1 MEKQISLS
9 GSKSLNHTQLNDK
22 GAIIMTD
29 KGKMIETVYKAH
41 LSKRA
46 TLVIFYLINRANKDL
61 TCFPGIKTIAADC
74 NMSDRTVRRA
84 LDDLVKSGFVKKDAR
99 YRENGG
105 QSSNLYTLMLEIEV
119 EVKEK
124 EDEMNLPLNDPQKIS
139 SASQPVENIDFLD
152 IISESKFGMK
162 KSDEIEDYKDEP
174 DQLQIRPFCLNK
186 IITILPSDS
195 STIELYLVRR
205 GSNFLCQGEADS
217 LIPP

>member
-1 MEKQISLS
+1 
-9 GSKSLNHTQLNDK
+9 
-22 GAIIMTD
+22 MTD
-29 KGKMIETVYKAH
+29 KGKMIEAVYKAH

-61 TCFPGIKTIAADC
+61 TCFPGIKTIASDC

-124 EDEMNLPLNDPQKIS
+124 EDEMNIPLNDPQKIS
-139 SASQPVENIDFLD
+139 RASQPVENIDFLD
-152 IISESKFGMK
+152 IISEPTFGK
-162 KSDEIEDYKDEP
+162 QKSDEIEDEEIELK
-174 DQLQIRPFCLNK
+174 QLQKRQVRFNG
-186 IITILPSDS
+186 IISKPPSAS
-195 STIELYLVRR
+195 CNIELYTDRID
-205 GSNFLCQGEADS
+205 SNFLCQGEADS
-217 LIPP
+217 MIPP

>member
-1 MEKQISLS
+1 
-9 GSKSLNHTQLNDK
+9 
-22 GAIIMTD
+22 MTV
-29 KGKMIETVYKAH
+29 KGKMIEAVYKAH

-105 QSSNLYTLMLEIEV
+105 QSINLYTLMLEIEV

-124 EDEMNLPLNDPQKIS
+124 EDEINIPLNDPQKIS
-139 SASQPVENIDFLD
+139 CASQIVENTDFFD
-152 IISESKFGMK
+152 IISETTFGMQ
-162 KSDEIEDYKDEP
+162 KSDEIGVDVDELVRI
-174 DQLQIRPFCLNK
+174 QNRHFCLNV
-186 IITILPSDS
+186 ICNRLSSDS
-195 STIELYLVRR
+195 SNIELYSDRR
-205 GSNFLCQGEADS
+205 GSNFLWQGEADS

>member
-29 KGKMIETVYKAH
+29 KGKMIEAVYKAH

-61 TCFPGIKTIAADC
+61 ICFPGIKTIATDC

-105 QSSNLYTLMLEIEV
+105 QSSNLYTLVIENDTKTCGGD
-119 EVKEK
+119 KEPYC
-124 EDEMNLPLNDPQKIS
+124 ET
-139 SASQPVENIDFLD
+139 ANIDFSNFEDNKMEPTIQSEEIINAKGDWLTYDTELD
-152 IISESKFGMK
+152 FQKVVAPYGKKRNCLQISESKINEYTSGGECRLEYF
-162 KSDEIEDYKDEP
+162 ER
-174 DQLQIRPFCLNK
+174 L
-186 IITILPSDS
+186 ILP
-195 STIELYLVRR
+195 
-205 GSNFLCQGEADS
+205 
-217 LIPP
+217 P